1 MGRIKTIVFDLG
13 GVIITLDQ
21 PQAVRRFEELGVKD
35 AKQRLDPYQQQ
46 GIFGDLENGIISA
59 EDFRSEISKITGKE
73 ITTSQCEYA
82 WQGYAKEVPARNLE
96 ALIRLRQEGYRILL
110 LSNTNPFM
118 MAWVES
124 NRFDGCGHSI
134 SYYFDRLY
142 LSYQM
147 KLMKPDEEIFN
158 KLLLEEQITPSE
170 VLFVDD
176 GPRNVATASKLG
188 MNTCCPENG
197 ADWTKQIYEY
207 LKD

>member
-21 PQAVRRFEELGVKD
+21 SQAVKRFEELGVSD
-35 AKQRLDPYQQQ
+35 AKERLDPYVQQ
-46 GIFGDLENGIISA
+46 GIFGNLEHGLISA
-59 EDFRSEISKITGKE
+59 EDFRVEVGKLAGREISTE
-73 ITTSQCEYA
+73 QCEYA
-82 WQGYAKEVPARNLE
+82 WQGYAKEVPKRNFE
-96 ALIRLRQEGYRILL
+96 ALVRLRNEGYRILL
-110 LSNTNPFM
+110 LSNTNPYM

-124 NRFDGCGHSI
+124 DRFDGKGHPI
-134 SYYFDRLY
+134 SYYFDNLY

-147 KLMKPDEEIFN
+147 KLMKPDERIFSRLLSDE
-158 KLLLEEQITPSE
+158 KLTPSE

-176 GPRNVATASKLG
+176 GPRNVEAANKLG
-188 MNTCCPENG
+188 MRTFCPENG

>member
-1 MGRIKTIVFDLG
+1 MGRIKTILFDLG

-21 PQAVRRFEELGVKD
+21 SQAVKRFEDLGVYD
-35 AKQRLDPYQQQ
+35 AQQRLNPYKQQ
-46 GIFGDLENGIISA
+46 GIFGELENGLITA
-59 EDFRSEISKITGKE
+59 EYFRSEVSKITGHE
-73 ITTSQCEYA
+73 ISMKQCEYA
-82 WQGYAKEVPARNLE
+82 WQGYAKEVPERNLE
-96 ALIRLRQEGYRILL
+96 ALIRLRQEGFRILL

-124 NRFDGCGHSI
+124 NEFDGKGHPI

-147 KLMKPDEEIFN
+147 KLMKPDENIF
-158 KLLLEEQITPSE
+158 KSLLSTENITPSE
-170 VLFVDD
+170 ILFVDD
-176 GPRNVATASKLG
+176 GPRNVTVAKELG
-188 MNTCCPENG
+188 MNTFCPENG

>member
-1 MGRIKTIVFDLG
+1 MGKIKTIVFDLG

-21 PQAVRRFEELGVKD
+21 SQAVKRFEELGIKD
-35 AKQRLDPYQQQ
+35 ARQRLDPYVQQ
-46 GIFGDLENGIISA
+46 GIFGNLEHGLITA
-59 EDFRSEISKITGKE
+59 EEFRLELSKLAGHEISSE
-73 ITTSQCEYA
+73 ECEYA
-82 WQGYAKEVPARNLE
+82 WQGYAKEVPERNFE
-96 ALIRLRQEGYRILL
+96 ALIRLRKEGYRILL

-124 NRFDGCGHSI
+124 DRFDGKGHSI
-134 SYYFDRLY
+134 SYYFDHLY

-147 KLMKPDEEIFN
+147 KLMKPDMEIF
-158 KLLLEEQITPSE
+158 KRLLMAEQILPSE

-176 GPRNVATASKLG
+176 GPRNVAAASELG
-188 MNTCCPENG
+188 MKTFCPENG